1 MSTEKGINN
10 LKLEGRNKVPIF
22 TDDWIVGVEYKDNYY
37 KKNNDKYVNE
47 EQYYEYYN
55 ESEGEQAYERI
66 DQEEINKL
74 FAEPSD
80 VNDNKNANTNYNGN
94 PLANYVNND
103 GDKVPEYIT
112 SARPTKNPTE
122 PER

>member
-1 MSTEKGINN
+1 MDCRSGIQRQ
-10 LKLEGRNKVPIF
+10 LLQ
-22 TDDWIVGVEYKDNYY
+22 
-37 KKNNDKYVNE
+37 KKNYKYVNE

-80 VNDNKNANTNYNGN
+80 VNDNNNANPTDNND
-94 PLANYVNND
+94 PLAVDGNNY
-103 GDKVPEYIT
+103 GDEVPEEST
-112 SARPTKNPTE
+112 SARPTRNWTK
-122 PER
+122 PE